1 MEFPCL
7 IRDFLVKRLKLEHH
21 YLLTPF
27 AYSADFLSFCL
38 SECSPLNY
46 IFPLPIS
53 IFALLNISVSN
64 NLPKIGISIIWMNT
78 MSGILSGLFDLVRF
92 LFYRVKLIFICNKLN
107 CFTIKWALV
116 SQNNLNC
123 LARNTIYIFCSISI
137 VNIFIQTL
145 KYLVQSNN
153 EQ

>member
-1 MEFPCL
+1 MLNQSFPGKMIKFRAPL
-7 IRDFLVKRLKLEHH
+7 F
-21 YLLTPF
+21 LTPF
-27 AYSADFLSFCL
+27 AYSADFLSYCI

-46 IFPLPIS
+46 VFSLPTYIFD
-53 IFALLNISVSN
+53 LLNTLVSN
-64 NLPKIGISIIWMNT
+64 NLSRIEISIIWMNT
-78 MSGILSGLFDLVRF
+78 MSGILSGLLDLLRL
-92 LFYRVKLIFICNKLN
+92 LFYRVKLLFICNKLN
-107 CFTIKWALV
+107 CFTIKGALF

-123 LARNTIYIFCSISI
+123 LARNTLYIFCYISI

>member
-1 MEFPCL
+1 MELPCL
-7 IRDFLVKRLKLEHH
+7 IRAFLVKRVNLEHH

-27 AYSADFLSFCL
+27 AYSADFLSSCI

-46 IFPLPIS
+46 VFSLPTYIFV
-53 IFALLNISVSN
+53 FLNTLVSN
-64 NLPKIGISIIWMNT
+64 NLSRIEISIIWMNT
-78 MSGILSGLFDLVRF
+78 MSGILSGLLYLLRL
-92 LFYRVKLIFICNKLN
+92 LFYRVKLLFICNKLN
-107 CFTIKWALV
+107 CFTIKGALF

-123 LARNTIYIFCSISI
+123 LARNKIYIFCSISI